1 LYTVVETPLFQR
13 LADDYWT
20 EDERSSFVS
29 FIAGHP
35 EAGIF
40 RLMSC
45 ARSRRKLNMA
55 KGAKKLRLAESGEEL
70 GEQLLQ
76 SVREMKAGL
85 RGRVHT
91 PEVSSIVEARLT
103 SGLSQASFAALLG
116 VSVRTLQDWEQGRRE
131 PSGAA
136 KTLIKVAKL
145 HPEVLQEL
153 AS

>member
-1 LYTVVETPLFQR
+1 
-13 LADDYWT
+13 
-20 EDERSSFVS
+20 
-29 FIAGHP
+29 
-35 EAGIF
+35 
-40 RLMSC
+40 
-45 ARSRRKLNMA
+45 MA
-55 KGAKKLRLAESGEEL
+55 KGAKKSGLAVSGEEL

-85 RGRVHT
+85 RARVHA
-91 PEVSSIVEARLT
+91 PEVPSIVEARLI

-136 KTLIKVAKL
+136 KTLIKVARL
-145 HPEVLQEL
+145 HPEILQEL

>member
-1 LYTVVETPLFQR
+1 MAKVAKKRR
-13 LADDYWT
+13 LA
-20 EDERSSFVS
+20 
-29 FIAGHP
+29 A
-35 EAGIF
+35 
-40 RLMSC
+40 
-45 ARSRRKLNMA
+45 
-55 KGAKKLRLAESGEEL
+55 SGEEL

-91 PEVSSIVEARLT
+91 PELSSIVEARLS

>member
-1 LYTVVETPLFQR
+1 MAKAPKKTR
-13 LADDYWT
+13 LA
-20 EDERSSFVS
+20 
-29 FIAGHP
+29 A
-35 EAGIF
+35 
-40 RLMSC
+40 
-45 ARSRRKLNMA
+45 
-55 KGAKKLRLAESGEEL
+55 SGEEL

-91 PEVSSIVEARLT
+91 PGSGIVEARIT
-103 SGLSQASFAALLG
+103 SGLSQASFASLMG

-136 KTLIKVAKL
+136 KTLIKVARL
-145 HPEVLQEL
+145 HPEVLKEL

>member
-1 LYTVVETPLFQR
+1 MVKVAR
-13 LADDYWT
+13 KSGLA
-20 EDERSSFVS
+20 
-29 FIAGHP
+29 A
-35 EAGIF
+35 
-40 RLMSC
+40 
-45 ARSRRKLNMA
+45 
-55 KGAKKLRLAESGEEL
+55 SGEEL

-91 PEVSSIVEARLT
+91 PEGASVIEARLG
-103 SGLSQASFAALLG
+103 SGLSQASFAALMG

-136 KTLIKVAKL
+136 KTLMKVARL
-145 HPEVLQEL
+145 HPEVLREL

>member
-1 LYTVVETPLFQR
+1 MECSHTNGLFCC
-13 LADDYWT
+13 DGWKSTD
-20 EDERSSFVS
+20 
-29 FIAGHP
+29 
-35 EAGIF
+35 
-40 RLMSC
+40 
-45 ARSRRKLNMA
+45 
-55 KGAKKLRLAESGEEL
+55 
-70 GEQLLQ
+70 LQ
-76 SVREMKAGL
+76 AVREMKAGL

-91 PEVSSIVEARLT
+91 PELASIVEARLM

-136 KTLIKVAKL
+136 KTLIRVARL